1 MAASAL
7 RSLPDLKALFER
19 ETHASLCF
27 DAQLH
32 GRSYLAV
39 GARRSFMWDGT
50 DPSCLAA
57 LERFLRPNGRG
68 TWAFGWIGY
77 DLKNGIERLASQ
89 RTDSLGMP
97 TLHWVEPR
105 VILGWG
111 ANQSQPEVL
120 WGHDEPDAKQLQ
132 EEVAHAPTIQGNAL
146 PDGPGIAL
154 KPRWD
159 ESTYLQR
166 AHRVKKHIQRG
177 DIYEMNLCQEWS
189 ADVPLDA
196 PWDAFVRLHHFTK
209 PPYAA
214 LVKAGEFHVI
224 CGSPELFLKR
234 RGDQLVS
241 SPIKG
246 TIRRGQTP
254 EEDDALARQ
263 LQNDPKERGENVMI
277 CDLVRNDLS
286 RVAQPGT
293 VHVPELFGIHRFQS
307 VHQMISTVQCTVRED
322 ASIEAIL
329 RATFPMGSM
338 TGAPKVRAMEIID
351 ELEATRRGVYSG
363 SVGFF
368 QPNGDFDLN
377 VVIRSLLYNASIPR
391 ISMHVGGAITSLSN
405 PQSEYE
411 ECLLKAKAMMQ
422 TLARDGH

>member
-7 RSLPDLKALFER
+7 QSLPDLKALFER

-27 DAQLH
+27 DAQPD
-32 GRSYLAV
+32 GRCYLAI

-50 DPSCLAA
+50 DPSSLGA
-57 LERFLRPNGRG
+57 LERFLRPDGRG

-89 RTDSLGMP
+89 RTDSLAMP

-105 VILGWG
+105 VVIGWR
-111 ANQSQPEVL
+111 ADQTQPEIL
-120 WGHDEPDAKQLQ
+120 WGHDEPDAQQLRH
-132 EEVAHAPTIQGNAL
+132 EVANAPIIDGDAL
-146 PDGPGIAL
+146 PDGPGIVL

-177 DIYEMNLCQEWS
+177 DIYEMNLCQEWR

-224 CGSPELFLKR
+224 CGSPELFLQR
-234 RGDQLVS
+234 RGNELVS

-246 TIRRGQTP
+246 TIRRGRTP

-307 VHQMISTVQCTVRED
+307 VHQMISTVKCTVRED

-411 ECLLKAKAMMQ
+411 ECLLKAEAMMQ
-422 TLARDGH
+422 TLASDGQ